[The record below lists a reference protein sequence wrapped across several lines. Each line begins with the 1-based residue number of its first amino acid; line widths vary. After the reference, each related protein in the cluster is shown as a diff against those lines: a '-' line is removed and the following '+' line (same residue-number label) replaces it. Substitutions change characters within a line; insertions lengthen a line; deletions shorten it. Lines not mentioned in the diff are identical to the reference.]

1 MSIGSQINYKQ
12 LLDRH
17 ERIRIP
23 MIQRDFAQGRP
34 SEVEV
39 RDTFLGTLK
48 VALEKPADD
57 PSLPLN
63 LDFIYGSVEGDG
75 QTRFQPLDGQQR
87 LTTLYLLHWYLAWLD
102 DAWADFEK
110 VFLAEGRSRFAYTVR
125 PSSNEFFDELVCY
138 RPTTMPGEVPD
149 VAGLIA
155 DQPWYFRS
163 WRLDPTI
170 QAVLHMLN
178 AIHARFAA
186 SEDLFA
192 RLLDAG
198 QPAITFQLLDL
209 HNFGLSDDL
218 YIKMNARGKP
228 LTAFELFKA
237 RYEQELESQL
247 EGEIFTLGGHSFD
260 AAEYIARRMDT
271 NWADLFWKHRSLG
284 SNLYDDAFMNVFRAV
299 ALISR
304 NPESSQYL
312 GDVRKL
318 RQGVNLPSYTDF
330 HSHGWLDEAFTSTL
344 ICLLDSWCGKD
355 GELCQLLPDARYFN
369 EKAFFSK
376 ITSDGANL
384 SYVEMIQFVAYSQ
397 FLMLHRTHG
406 INAFAFQEWMRVI
419 WNLAVNTSYNRADD
433 FRRSVQGVLSLLEHT
448 DGILTY
454 VAQAEKAVTGFSE
467 LQLEEEKQK
476 AQLIQAHNG
485 WRPLIDKAESHG
497 YFLGQIGFLLD
508 FTEITTRCSDSIPES
523 WDISEHVNFQSEFIR
538 HLSLAEAMFSARG
551 LSDPGEYRWQRAL
564 LSFGDYLLP
573 SGRNRSFLVNAT
585 TEEASWKRL
594 LSGAGRYAKSSRDLL
609 KTLFSSLT
617 TESDMAKQL
626 DEIIEGVENID
637 SWREAVINCPSV
649 LDYCQRRLLRVEY
662 GHIYLL
668 KRSQMNGAHAELFTY
683 CLYKK
688 LKSGQRKLSSLTA
701 DYESVTDTY
710 SEPYI
715 RLSCDRLGVALSV
728 EIGNDGNEFVVNIT
742 APEDTTVAELLAR
755 QGFEQAEE
763 GYRRA
768 VDRDSAEDFLRNLD
782 EGVNAH

>member
-48 VALEKPADD
+48 AALEKPAND
-57 PSLPLN
+57 PNLPLN
-63 LDFIYGSVEGDG
+63 LDFIYGSVEGDE
-75 QTRFQPLDGQQR
+75 QTRFLPLDGQQR
-87 LTTLYLLHWYLAWLD
+87 LTTLYLLHWYLAWKD
-102 DAWADFEK
+102 DEWGSFEK
-110 VFLAEGRSRFAYTVR
+110 VFLDEGRSRFAYAVR
-125 PSSNEFFDELVCY
+125 PSSNEFFDELACY
-138 RPTTMPGEVPD
+138 RPTALPGEVPD
-149 VAGLIA
+149 VAKLIA

-186 SEDLFA
+186 SEGLFG
-192 RLLDAG
+192 RLLDESK
-198 QPAITFQLLDL
+198 PAITFQLLDL

-247 EGEIFTLGGHSFD
+247 AGEIFTLGGYSFD

-271 NWADLFWKHRSLG
+271 NWADLFWKHRSIG
-284 SNLYDDAFMNVFRAV
+284 SDLYDDAFMNVFRFM

-304 NPESSQYL
+304 SPDSSQYL
-312 GDVRKL
+312 EDVGKL
-318 RQGVNLPSYTDF
+318 RKGFNPPTYTDF
-330 HSHGWLDEAFTSTL
+330 HIRCWLDEPFTRTL
-344 ICLLDSWCGKD
+344 ICLLDSWSARD
-355 GELCQLLPDARYFN
+355 GQLVQLLPDTRYFD

-384 SYVEMIQFVAYSQ
+384 SYVELIQLVAYAQ
-397 FLMLHRTHG
+397 FLLTHQAHG
-406 INAFAFQEWMRVI
+406 IDAAAFQEWMRVI
-419 WNLAVNTSYNRADD
+419 WNLAINTDYNRADD
-433 FRRSVQGVLSLLEHT
+433 FKRSVQGIQGLLEHAG
-448 DGILTY
+448 DILTH
-454 VAQAEKAVTGFSE
+454 VAQAEKAVAGFSE

-476 AQLIQAHNG
+476 AQLIQAHDA

-508 FTEITTRCSDSIPES
+508 FTGITSRCSDSIPES
-523 WDISEHVNFQSEFIR
+523 WGVSEHANLQSAFER
-538 HLSLAEAMFSARG
+538 QLGLAEAMFSARG
-551 LSDPGEYRWQRAL
+551 LSDLGEYRWQRAL

-594 LSGAGRYAKSSRDLL
+594 LGGARRHVKSSRDLL

-617 TESDMAKQL
+617 TESDMAEQL
-626 DEIIEGVENID
+626 DKIIEGVENID
-637 SWREAVINCPSV
+637 PWREAIINCPSV

-662 GHIYLL
+662 GHTYLL

-688 LKSGQRKLSSLTA
+688 LKSGQRKLSSLNA

-728 EIGNDGNEFVVNIT
+728 EIGNESDEFVVNIT
-742 APEDTTVAELLAR
+742 APENTTVAELLAR

-768 VDRDSAEDFLRNLD
+768 VGRDSAEDFLWNLD
-782 EGVNAH
+782 DGVNAH